1 MRYTFTGAFAPHIC
15 GLIEKKQALGYDY
28 HGSACILQTFDKFCR
43 EQFPNETCLTAELAM
58 KWAEKSKT
66 EQNLSRLNRVSV
78 IRELAKYMNSVG
90 EQAYLLPLQLTKK
103 TGRHIPY
110 IYSKEDL
117 SKLFKEI
124 DSLQP
129 SLRAPTK
136 HLVVSVIFRMIYCCG
151 LRPIEARRLRRE
163 DVNLFDGTV
172 NILESKGHKDRI
184 VVLSEDM
191 LELCRNYDQ
200 CVETI
205 YPDRK
210 FFFPSP
216 SVRGD
221 GMYSMEWIIPTFRK
235 FLQTAGISGYGEIRP
250 RLYDLRHTFA
260 THRLHQWVK
269 EGKDVNA
276 CLAYLSEYMGH
287 SNLESTAYYIH
298 LLPTLYT
305 DLPELHLDSSFE
317 MEADLCD

>member
-78 IRELAKYMNSVG
+78 IRELAKHMNSVG

-136 HLVVSVIFRMIYCCG
+136 HLVVRQLERLYPSLSGAVFHSDRGSQYTSLAFRSELSRCGMIQSLSGTGHCFDNARMESFFATLKKEKIYQIAAYKLPREQVKTIIFRYIFIYYNRVRVYTRNPLG
-151 LRPIEARRLRRE
+151 LPP
-163 DVNLFDGTV
+163 V
-172 NILESKGHKDRI
+172 K
-184 VVLSEDM
+184 
-191 LELCRNYDQ
+191 YQ
-200 CVETI
+200 
-205 YPDRK
+205 
-210 FFFPSP
+210 
-216 SVRGD
+216 
-221 GMYSMEWIIPTFRK
+221 EWMRA
-235 FLQTAGISGYGEIRP
+235 QQA
-250 RLYDLRHTFA
+250 A
-260 THRLHQWVK
+260 
-269 EGKDVNA
+269 
-276 CLAYLSEYMGH
+276 
-287 SNLESTAYYIH
+287 
-298 LLPTLYT
+298 
-305 DLPELHLDSSFE
+305 
-317 MEADLCD
+317 